1 MEVGNSRH
9 ASFQVLVMFDIHYKR
24 IHPARALGKIDRD
37 LCQKRLFPLWTL
49 WFVNRKCAVFVIL
62 FWCYCRFLVLMYR
75 VVLIGV
81 EFVEIHPGMSKVK
94 TKLFFVQIVA
104 VLFLIASWRSQYL
117 LFPIFLKVLLSWDTK
132 QLWTESFFLF
142 FRELPIPYISH
153 ILKRFANF
161 SEYFEPFCAVLLWPT
176 LFWIVC
182 LPLKY

>member
-81 EFVEIHPGMSKVK
+81 EFVEIHPDMSKGENKVILC
-94 TKLFFVQIVA
+94 TNRCSFIFNCFLEVA
-104 VLFLIASWRSQYL
+104 
-117 LFPIFLKVLLSWDTK
+117 
-132 QLWTESFFLF
+132 
-142 FRELPIPYISH
+142 IPFISH
-153 ILKRFANF
+153 ILESFTFLR
-161 SEYFEPFCAVLLWPT
+161 Y
-176 LFWIVC
+176 
-182 LPLKY
+182 